1 MNINNF
7 DFYSGL
13 SLLEPIEDSELITG
27 QLGVLASHINEQNK
41 EVFWINLTFDVVL
54 KQDGIYPVRIHLID
68 TVDVK
73 KGGAIEAYEERVNA
87 VDNIDDLFL
96 DEDVPE
102 FRMALSQAVDKK
114 MIGRRAGRVYVDN
127 AGLTDDTENMHIS
140 GKIFAYIDNAGEIDG
155 DVYGL
160 SINNEVRAYYNKR
173 GYINL
178 QFLDVIE
185 ARRVFPDSYRKDEYI
200 DYQWDAFGKDGD
212 NKEDTLSAIHHIE
225 KALFE
230 FIEEND
236 NVLRVQDDETDY
248 EYLMWELTDSQF
260 DMGRWSNASSNEKNK
275 NKGTAL
281 LTLVRE
287 RLRIEVLNDTKKKK
301 KRKDYVEVRCIIG
314 YGDIAIDEVLMQA
327 EPTLKSINQAI
338 ERGIVQLDF
347 AAEVPEELFRGW

>member
-102 FRMALSQAVDKK
+102 FRMALSQAVDKE

-160 SINNEVRAYYNKR
+160 SINNSVGAYYNKR

-178 QFLDVIE
+178 QIFDVIE
-185 ARRVFPDSYRKDEYI
+185 ARRVFHDSDREDEYI
-200 DYQWDAFGKDGD
+200 EYQWAAFGQEGGS
-212 NKEDTLSAIHHIE
+212 KEDTLSAIHQVE
-225 KALFE
+225 QALFE
-230 FIEEND
+230 FIKDND

-248 EYLMWELTDSQF
+248 DYLMWELTDSQF
-260 DMGRWSNASSNEKNK
+260 DMKRWSNASSNEVNK
-275 NKGTAL
+275 NKRSAL

-301 KRKDYVEVRCIIG
+301 KRKDCVEVKCIIG
-314 YGDIAIDEVLMQA
+314 YGDVVFDEIVMQA

-338 ERGIVQLDF
+338 ELGIMQLDF
-347 AAEVPEELFRGW
+347 AAEVPEELIRGW